1 MPQLGET
8 VTEGT
13 IIRWLKQVGDQVA
26 HDEPLFEVSTE
37 KVDSE
42 VPSSAEGY
50 LTEILVEEGAT
61 VDVGTRLAVIGDA
74 AGAAGEAGSAAA
86 TGAGAAE
93 SAAATGGETPAAAA
107 TAPAA
112 GSGAAADDTAGAR
125 DGAAASDATVPAVT
139 ETVVPADDMDEPA
152 SPGDESTSGVGADGG
167 DGDGGAVREQSGTA
181 RAAAPS
187 ARTEEGPATSKA
199 APAGTGAPT
208 PQPASAP
215 VNAQPIG
222 GRPRADGD
230 GSGGPGA
237 AALLS
242 PVVRK
247 LLNEHGLD
255 PAAVRGTGQGGRIT
269 RGDVLSYIDSQAA
282 QGDGAGEKASTVAP
296 EGAAPAAPTAAPR
309 QPSPATA
316 PSSAPRAPVPAASA
330 APATAA
336 ASAFPPAVPGEGDEI
351 IPFSNIRRLTADH
364 MVRSKA
370 TSAHTLV
377 AIEADYEG
385 VDNVRR
391 RNKEKFRKEEGI
403 SLTYLPFV
411 ARAVVDVLR
420 DYPQLNASVGEDAL
434 LVHRDV
440 NLGVAVDLDRQ
451 GLIVPVVRQADGQS
465 LRGLA
470 RAIADLAER
479 ARSRRLSA
487 DDVVGGTFTI
497 TNPGPFGTFLTA
509 PIISQP
515 QVAILSTDG
524 VKRRPVVVST
534 PDGGEAIAIHS
545 VGMLALSFDH
555 RAVDGAYA
563 SAFIHD
569 LAREIETRD
578 WSTEL

>member
-13 IIRWLKQVGDQVA
+13 IIRWLKQVGDEVS

-61 VDVGTRLAVIGDA
+61 VDVGTRLAVIGEAASGGVAADA
-74 AGAAGEAGSAAA
+74 AAEADATTGGEAGSAEPAA
-86 TGAGAAE
+86 P
-93 SAAATGGETPAAAA
+93 TGGETPAGAA
-107 TAPAA
+107 TASATGATGATAGQAGADGGGSAA
-112 GSGAAADDTAGAR
+112 GEA
-125 DGAAASDATVPAVT
+125 VPAVS
-139 ETVVPADDMDEPA
+139 ENVVPADDLAEPA
-152 SPGDESTSGVGADGG
+152 DPGDESTSGVGADGG
-167 DGDGGAVREQSGTA
+167 DGDGGTVRSAGGA
-181 RAAAPS
+181 SAAAPS
-187 ARTEEGPATSKA
+187 ARTEEGPAGSQA
-199 APAGTGAPT
+199 APAPAGTGAPT
-208 PQPASAP
+208 PEPGSAP
-215 VNAQPIG
+215 PNAQPVG
-222 GRPRADGD
+222 AAPAAGGD
-230 GSGGPGA
+230 GAGVSG

-242 PVVRK
+242 PVVRR

-255 PAAVRGTGQGGRIT
+255 PSAIRGTGQGGRIT
-269 RGDVLSYIDSQAA
+269 RGDVLSYIDSQATR
-282 QGDGAGEKASTVAP
+282 GDGGRAEASAAVSERAAGAP
-296 EGAAPAAPTAAPR
+296 APPAAPRSPAPA
-309 QPSPATA
+309 PSPDQ
-316 PSSAPRAPVPAASA
+316 SA
-330 APATAA
+330 AAA
-336 ASAFPPAVPGEGDEI
+336 RAFPPAAAGEGDEI

-391 RNKEKFRKEEGI
+391 RNKERFKKEEGI

-534 PDGGEAIAIHS
+534 PGGSEAIAIHS